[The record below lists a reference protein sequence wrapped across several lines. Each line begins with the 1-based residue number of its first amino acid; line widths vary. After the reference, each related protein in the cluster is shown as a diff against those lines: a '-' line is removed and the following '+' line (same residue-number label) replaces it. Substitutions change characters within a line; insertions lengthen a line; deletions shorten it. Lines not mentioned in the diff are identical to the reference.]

1 MIFLLLVAV
10 AALKPRVTPSFVIDL
25 DVDAS
30 QRYLEVY
37 RHFAP
42 IILQMED
49 YFYNSIPETTRNF
62 YATDNNLELFSQA
75 NPDVFAAMQSLA
87 TVLDVD
93 VL

>member
-1 MIFLLLVAV
+1 
-10 AALKPRVTPSFVIDL
+10 
-25 DVDAS
+25 
-30 QRYLEVY
+30 
-37 RHFAP
+37 
-42 IILQMED
+42 MED